1 MNNFKNKIY
10 NIIRDDDENDLASNI
25 FDGVIITLIIINV
38 VLVIADTFE
47 MPDNLKRISSTIET
61 ISVILFTIEYII
73 RLITADLLHPEL
85 PRHKAI
91 IKYVFSFMAL
101 IDLFAILP
109 FYLPMFIKVDLR
121 ILRTLRM
128 IRLLRLFK
136 VSRYTDALT
145 TIGDIFK
152 KKAAQLLSSMIV
164 VFLLMII
171 SSVLVYNFEHD
182 AQPQEFQNAFSGL
195 WWAIAT
201 LTTVGYGDIYP
212 VTVAGK
218 IFSAIIALLGI
229 GIVAVP
235 TGIISAGFIEHLN
248 ESKEAEKKSSSE
260 MTLSENDIEMLL
272 YFNKL
277 PENEQIKE
285 VGRIQ
290 QRLIDIQEVIK

>member
-1 MNNFKNKIY
+1 MNKLKLKIF

-25 FDGVIITLIIINV
+25 FDGTIISLIIVNV
-38 VLVIADTFE
+38 ALVIADTFE
-47 MPDNLKRISSTIET
+47 MPANLKQISSIIET
-61 ISVILFTIEYII
+61 VSVILFTIEYLM
-73 RLITADLLHPEL
+73 RLFTADLLHPEL
-85 PRHKAI
+85 PHHKAI
-91 IKYVFSFMAL
+91 IKYMFSFMAL

-152 KKAAQLLSSMIV
+152 RKATQLLSSMIV
-164 VFLLMII
+164 VFLLMVI

-248 ESKEAEKKSSSE
+248 ESKQIRKPASE
-260 MTLSENDIEMLL
+260 MMLSEIDIEMLL

-290 QRLIDIQEVIK
+290 QRLIDIQEVTA